1 MSRKVWFIWI
11 GYIFSITIIMIVI
24 HEAAHVISALIL
36 GVPIGEITIELY
48 GINPSVVLP
57 ERFINSNLTLYHWS
71 GGITAGVSFLLLYF
85 LFWLRRFQSKP
96 STMSSILGLSTIVFA
111 TFQFAHGY
119 IEGRFHHAYI
129 VLAGSINN
137 PLNIIIYIAVIASF
151 FIHLSLFPISKIRK
165 KD

>member
-1 MSRKVWFIWI
+1 MSRKLWFIWI
-11 GYIFSITIIMIVI
+11 GYTFSLIIIMIVI
-24 HEAAHVISALIL
+24 HEAAHGISALIL
-36 GVPIGEITIELY
+36 GVPLSEMTIELY

-96 STMSSILGLSTIVFA
+96 SIMSSILGLTTICIA
-111 TFQFAHGY
+111 ASQLANGY

-151 FIHLSLFPISKIRK
+151 FIHFSLFPISKIRK